1 MNNKRIVK
9 KWFIELKKWYWKK
22 NGFQEI
28 SNDFIK
34 NDFELTISIYL
45 FTKQEVS
52 IYFQLIIW
60 FNFICI

>member
-1 MNNKRIVK
+1 MGI
-9 KWFIELKKWYWKK
+9 KK

-52 IYFQLIIW
+52 IYFQLMI
-60 FNFICI
+60 